1 MRLHISAVVLG
12 LLLSGSGGTATPS
25 GDISTGTSHQ
35 HQQQHQNHQQL
46 VWHEP
51 PAWDTAFDN
60 VIDDTG
66 RRLGDD
72 GSCSTGISPYDFD
85 NITTTIG
92 SGTERRE
99 KKVLSL
105 LPPEG
110 RDEGQALFYIL

>member
-1 MRLHISAVVLG
+1 MRLHISAVVLV
-12 LLLSGSGGTATPS
+12 LLLSRSGGTATPS
-25 GDISTGTSHQ
+25 GDISTGTSTSH
-35 HQQQHQNHQQL
+35 HQQHQI
-46 VWHEP
+46 WHEP
-51 PAWDTAFDN
+51 PAWATADGN